1 MQAHPFPLL
10 DERQLDGYLAR
21 IGQPRSTHP
30 TLDALNALLA
40 AQLDRIPFENV
51 DVLLHRSI
59 DIDLDAVFDK
69 LVTRRRGGYC
79 FEQNTLFAAALRGLG
94 YDVTPLAARVRWNID
109 ESIPTPQSHM
119 LLRVRV
125 DHRDYMID
133 AGFGGPNPPCA
144 LPLSGPA
151 PDGLPYRLGS
161 PPASAVAAGALH
173 LFDLEMRHGDEWIKL
188 YRFDLSPQP
197 WIDFEPRNWHVCT
210 HPASIFRHRLM
221 AARTDG
227 PVRLTL
233 SNDELTERT
242 LDGQTTHH
250 RLETPHDVTAVLRDR
265 FGLALDREDEAA
277 LQARLA
283 EIMGMAG
290 TR

>member
-1 MQAHPFPLL
+1 MQAHSSPLL
-10 DERQLDGYLAR
+10 DDRQLEAYLAR
-21 IGQPRSTHP
+21 VGLPCPAHP
-30 TLDALNALLA
+30 TLEALNALLA

-51 DVLLHRSI
+51 DVLLHRTI
-59 DIDLDAVFDK
+59 DIDADAVFDK
-69 LVTRRRGGYC
+69 LVMRRRGGYC
-79 FEQNTLFAAALRGLG
+79 FEQNTLFAAALRALG

-125 DHRDYMID
+125 EHRDYMVD

-151 PDGLPYRLGS
+151 PEGLPYRLGS
-161 PPASAVAAGALH
+161 PPASAVAVGALH
-173 LFDLEMRHGDEWIKL
+173 LFDLEMRHDDDWIKL

-210 HPASIFRHRLM
+210 HPGSIFRHRLV

-227 PVRLTL
+227 ARRLTL

-242 LDGQTTHH
+242 VDGHAAHH
-250 RLETPHDVTAVLRDR
+250 RLETPHDITEALRKR
-265 FGLALDREDEAA
+265 FGLALDADDEAA
-277 LQARLA
+277 LQARLVD
-283 EIMGMAG
+283 ILRVPG